1 MYFMMTFFNIS
12 LGETSAGKTTLINK
26 VLRKDIFSPKL
37 RESTSTI
44 CKIRNSEKVTIV
56 REDMHGSKST
66 TDITGTCNIQTKDGQ
81 QDLRKR
87 LEKTMDLTVSK
98 EGINYRKVEIG
109 FPIPFLEVELT
120 FYLSIKSAKIITIF
134 NS

>member
-1 MYFMMTFFNIS
+1 MYFMMTFLNFS

-26 VLRKDIFSPKL
+26 VLQKDIFSPKL

-66 TDITGTCNIQTKDGQ
+66 TDLTDTCNIQTKDGQ
-81 QDLRKR
+81 KDLREKLKKNNGFNCIKR
-87 LEKTMDLTVSK
+87 RKTL
-98 EGINYRKVEIG
+98 
-109 FPIPFLEVELT
+109 
-120 FYLSIKSAKIITIF
+120 
-134 NS
+134 